1 MNKKHD
7 FWHYL
12 IGIIVVLLAGC
23 AAPPATQEP
32 LAPLVFPPPPE
43 QARFVFERML
53 LSSSQIKKEDSES
66 RMRIML
72 TGETDTG
79 EGFSKPFD
87 VIACQGT
94 IYVSDTVKRLVLA
107 FDIPNSRFFEIG
119 TEEPG
124 GLAKP
129 LGLAV
134 DGECNLYVADITA
147 KRVAVYDQA
156 GQFLR
161 AIGGSEWFERLS
173 HIAVTEDGS
182 RLFAVDTGGVDSPN
196 HWIRVFDAL
205 SGEHIRNISG
215 RGTEPGKLNLPRD
228 IDIGKDGQL
237 YVIDGGNFRVQVFH
251 QDGRFIRSFGSV
263 GRQFGQ
269 FSRPKGIAVDPQGN
283 VYVSDTSHGNFQ
295 IFDPQGELLL
305 FVGDRGN
312 DLERA
317 KYMLPAGLDVDE
329 DGRVYMVDQFHRKV
343 DIFRPAS
350 IQENEGYLGAWAT
363 P

>member
-1 MNKKHD
+1 MNEKKRIWYCAGVI
-7 FWHYL
+7 FFA
-12 IGIIVVLLAGC
+12 LLAGC
-23 AAPPATQEP
+23 AAPPADQQP

-43 QARFVFERML
+43 QPRFVFERML
-53 LSSSQIKKEDSES
+53 LSSAQMKKEDRES
-66 RMRIML
+66 RLRTML
-72 TGETDTG
+72 TGQVDSG

-94 IYVSDTVKRLVLA
+94 IYVSDTVQRLVLA
-107 FDIPNSRFFEIG
+107 FDIPNGRFFEIG

-124 GLAKP
+124 ALVKP

-134 DGECNLYVADITA
+134 DGDCNLYVADITA
-147 KRVAVYDQA
+147 KRVAVYDQN
-156 GQFLR
+156 GGFLR

-173 HIAVTEDGS
+173 HIAVTTDGS
-182 RLFAVDTGGVDSPN
+182 RLFAVDTGGVDSSN
-196 HWIRVFDAL
+196 HWIRVFDAS
-205 SGEHIRNISG
+205 SGEHIRNISS
-215 RGTEPGKLNLPRD
+215 RGSELGKLNLPRD
-228 IDIGKDGQL
+228 IDIGINGQL
-237 YVIDGGNFRVQVFH
+237 YVIDGGNFRVQVFQ
-251 QDGRFIRSFGSV
+251 QDGTFVRSFGSA

-295 IFDPQGELLL
+295 IFDPEGQLLL

-343 DIFRPAS
+343 DIYRPADL
-350 IQENEGYLGAWAT
+350 QEDQGYLGAWAK